1 MELRHGPFAREEERK
16 TWAFLSGYLILFLVC
31 KMRTMEVWQGNLASC
46 NYYAIK
52 PGFSISY
59 HCKYPVKLIALATQV
74 LNQLKEAITV
84 QKIIEDEGFPLS
96 FSFPGILRMR
106 RNKR

>member
-1 MELRHGPFAREEERK
+1 M
-16 TWAFLSGYLILFLVC
+16 
-31 KMRTMEVWQGNLASC
+31 
-46 NYYAIK
+46 
-52 PGFSISY
+52 GFSKGLFDIFPYVYFGSMARKSSKSELFMPSSQGISNSC
-59 HCKYPVKLIALATQV
+59 HCKYPVKVIALATQV

>member
-59 HCKYPVKLIALATQV
+59 HCKYPVKLIALATHV
-74 LNQLKEAITV
+74 LNQEVITV
-84 QKIIEDEGFPLS
+84 QKIIEDEGFSPLIFFLS
-96 FSFPGILRMR
+96 GNS
-106 RNKR
+106 

>member
-1 MELRHGPFAREEERK
+1 MELRHGPFAREEERN

-74 LNQLKEAITV
+74 LNQEVITV
-84 QKIIEDEGFPLS
+84 QKIIEDEGFSPLIFFLS
-96 FSFPGILRMR
+96 GNS
-106 RNKR
+106 

>member
-16 TWAFLSGYLILFLVC
+16 TWAILSGYLILFLVC

-74 LNQLKEAITV
+74 LNQEVITV
-84 QKIIEDEGFPLS
+84 QKIIEDEGFSPLIFFLS
-96 FSFPGILRMR
+96 GNS
-106 RNKR
+106 